1 MIVVA
6 VLSGVFFWA
15 ARYTLREKD
24 PFPDYRGIKS
34 PTTGLSFSSSPAQN
48 GLSGVPSARMQGM
61 RRVVTMTT
69 TYTSRTYSQPSART
83 YTASP
88 ITLSVPVQG
97 GGLRLSSGS
106 TVRSYGSGTGVS
118 SASSTST
125 GRSTSRST
133 AGGGHGLVSTVG
145 GFGNT
150 SITQSTLIA
159 QAASTETMVRPTRQ
173 LTLLTE
179 SNYSSVV
186 KRKGYGTGDN
196 EEGNP
201 YEDLGLPESGE
212 YDGQHKKGNDGNWY
226 TWYLGGWHKEASEAG
241 EDGAPIGNGLA
252 LLLLMAAGW
261 AVKKKKH

>member
-1 MIVVA
+1 MIVIA

-24 PFPDYRGIKS
+24 PFPDYRGTKS
-34 PTTGLSFSSSPAQN
+34 PTTGLSFGSSPAQN

-61 RRVVTMTT
+61 RRVGTMTT

-83 YTASP
+83 YTASLM
-88 ITLSVPVQG
+88 TLSVPVQG

-106 TVRSYGSGTGVS
+106 TVRSYGSGMGVS

-125 GRSTSRST
+125 TRSNTRST

-145 GFGNT
+145 GLGNT

-173 LTLLTE
+173 LALLSE

-186 KRKGYGTGDN
+186 KRKVYGTGDD
-196 EEGNP
+196 EEENNP
-201 YEDLGLPESGE
+201 NLPSEPGSFDGE
-212 YDGQHKKGNDGNWY
+212 RRQGKDGNWY
-226 TWYLGGWHKEASEAG
+226 IWYLNRWYKEASQAG

>member
-15 ARYTLREKD
+15 ARFTLREKD
-24 PFPDYRGIKS
+24 HFPDHRGTKS
-34 PTTGLSFSSSPAQN
+34 PTTGLSFSSSPAQY

-61 RRVVTMTT
+61 RRVGTMTT
-69 TYTSRTYSQPSART
+69 TYTSRTYSQPSERT

-88 ITLSVPVQG
+88 MTLSVPVQG

-125 GRSTSRST
+125 TRSNTRST

-145 GFGNT
+145 GLSNT

-159 QAASTETMVRPTRQ
+159 QAASTESSLRPTRQ

-186 KRKGYGTGDN
+186 KRKGYGYGDDEKDDPN
-196 EEGNP
+196 LPSEGK
-201 YEDLGLPESGE
+201 
-212 YDGQHKKGNDGNWY
+212 DGDRWQDKDGNWY
-226 TWYLGGWHKEASEAG
+226 TWYLGGWHKDASEAG

>member
-1 MIVVA
+1 MIVIA

-24 PFPDYRGIKS
+24 PFPDYRGTKS

-48 GLSGVPSARMQGM
+48 GLSGLPSARMQGM
-61 RRVVTMTT
+61 RRVGTMTT

-88 ITLSVPVQG
+88 MTLSVPVQG

-106 TVRSYGSGTGVS
+106 TVRSYGSGAGVS

-125 GRSTSRST
+125 ARSNTRST

-145 GFGNT
+145 GLGNT

-159 QAASTETMVRPTRQ
+159 QAASTETMERPTRQ

-201 YEDLGLPESGE
+201 YASLGLDPSGN
-212 YDGQHKKGNDGNWY
+212 DGDRCLGNDGNWY

>member
-24 PFPDYRGIKS
+24 PFPDYRGTKS

-61 RRVVTMTT
+61 RRVGTMTT

-88 ITLSVPVQG
+88 MTLSVPVQG

-106 TVRSYGSGTGVS
+106 TVRSYGSGTGASQGS
-118 SASSTST
+118 SA
-125 GRSTSRST
+125 GTSRSNTHST

-145 GFGNT
+145 GLSNT

-159 QAASTETMVRPTRQ
+159 QAASTETMERPTRQ
-173 LTLLTE
+173 LALLSE

-186 KRKGYGTGDN
+186 KRKGYGTGDD
-196 EEGNP
+196 EEDDPN
-201 YEDLGLPESGE
+201 LPSEPGTFDGE
-212 YDGQHKKGNDGNWY
+212 RRQGNDGNWY
-226 TWYLGGWHKEASEAG
+226 TWHLGGWYKDASEAG